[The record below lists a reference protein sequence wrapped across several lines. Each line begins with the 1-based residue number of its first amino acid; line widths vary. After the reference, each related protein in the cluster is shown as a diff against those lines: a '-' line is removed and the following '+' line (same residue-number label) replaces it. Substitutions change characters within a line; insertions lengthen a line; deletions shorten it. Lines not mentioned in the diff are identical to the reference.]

1 MEEDAPRGTK
11 RKLTRKQQ
19 LAESRRLKARFK
31 SERDDAEY
39 VPEPA
44 QMTSGWL
51 PPDCVDDDMCREEP
65 GAACKRQSHAYNQ
78 RRSKERLR
86 GDTKASASMRAWL
99 RYDPAKEL
107 VREVAASAVR
117 NVLAALA
124 DEREAARKAAA
135 AAAERQRYAERKTEK
150 PRLQPRHPE
159 RRRRG

>member
-1 MEEDAPRGTK
+1 MC
-11 RKLTRKQQ
+11 
-19 LAESRRLKARFK
+19 
-31 SERDDAEY
+31 
-39 VPEPA
+39 
-44 QMTSGWL
+44 WL
-51 PPDCVDDDMCREEP
+51 QP
-65 GAACKRQSHAYNQ
+65 YNQ

-135 AAAERQRYAERKTEK
+135 AAAERQRYAERKR
-150 PRLQPRHPE
+150 RLLIWLVYPFCIWHIHLGGEIVRDFLLTSPLE
-159 RRRRG
+159 CLGNVIVLKRFSG